1 MSASRGGERRRR
13 TEQKLLKLHKKEVKN
28 NNNKKTLLQHVSL
41 EPFGGN
47 KITLVMKTQTRRQ
60 LELKDIIKG
69 HLNVAERLSDATKT
83 GGEGGVCQP
92 APETSCEQR

>member
-1 MSASRGGERRRR
+1 MSASRGGERWRR
-13 TEQKLLKLHKKEVKN
+13 TEQKLLKLHKKKVKKN
-28 NNNKKTLLQHVSL
+28 KQTKKTLLQHVSL

-69 HLNVAERLSDATKT
+69 HLNVA
-83 GGEGGVCQP
+83 
-92 APETSCEQR
+92 

>member
-13 TEQKLLKLHKKEVKN
+13 TEQMLLKLHKKKVKK
-28 NNNKKTLLQHVSL
+28 NKTKKNLRQRVNL

-69 HLNVAERLSDATKT
+69 HLNVA
-83 GGEGGVCQP
+83 
-92 APETSCEQR
+92 